1 MKIEYI
7 YEAGVF
13 ESYKKAN
20 AQSNIDNAKK
30 ELTRDAQKSIIESKC
45 DDLAEL
51 FLDMLND
58 VSLETSAVSNKYN
71 YKTGTGTKEKYNFL
85 ELSNCIVNRNF
96 KMCKSKEM
104 QLNIIKNIY
113 CNRPAIEYMVSNGCF
128 ILPLVDTT
136 DFYKYMNNDSKDI
149 IPYKNMTKTI
159 ADAAEKVIKLHLS
172 KFPSYVSVIPNKVKI
187 VILRDMFDNNY
198 LRELD
203 YSETLESFK
212 DSDNIIERKLL
223 SYMGFTN
230 KGVIFKYPGKGNSCL
245 KCIIDNCTLLVTHSN
260 ITPTKENAPILKAMA
275 DPSPWMFNKLV
286 TNFIRTDLSTVIAN
300 NFYGIKL
307 LKFAVDKG
315 VLVKKY
321 KEYPSSLLIY
331 ITMKDVIK
339 NIKYI
344 KALKQEISNNGLD
357 DYITYE
363 FRDAD
368 KRVESYMAI
377 GKELSAEQA
386 EQEGIIIDDIK
397 RRVYEFDYN
406 NSTEIESVANDIIKS
421 CGKFLTGADDSIKQ
435 LIETK
440 VKKSLPVIIKNIYK
454 SKPNCISS
462 SNKILLCDIFK
473 DDAMKCNLLY
483 NLLPDFIELNENGNL
498 VVCIGINFMVVGAKG
513 YSEYIPQQI
522 KIEIPLI

>member
-13 ESYKKAN
+13 GSYKKAN
-20 AQSNIDNAKK
+20 AQSNIDNAKR
-30 ELTRDAQKSIIESKC
+30 ELVRDAALSVIKNNC
-45 DDLAEL
+45 DELAEL
-51 FLDMLND
+51 FFDMLNE

-71 YKTGTGTKEKYNFL
+71 YKTTTGTKEKYNFL

-96 KMCKSKEM
+96 KMVKSKEM
-104 QLNIIKNIY
+104 QLNIIKNVY

-128 ILPLVDTT
+128 ILPLMDTT
-136 DFYKYMNNDSKDI
+136 DFYRYMNNDSKDI

-159 ADAAEKVIKLHLS
+159 ADAAEKVIKSHLS
-172 KFPSYVSVIPNKVKI
+172 KFPSYAHVIPNKVKI
-187 VILRDMFDNNY
+187 VILRDIFDNNN
-198 LRELD
+198 LGELD

-245 KCIIDNCTLLVTHSN
+245 NYIIDNCTLLVSNSN
-260 ITPTKENAPILKAMA
+260 INPTKENAPILKAMA

-286 TNFIRTDLSTVIAN
+286 INFIRTDLSTVIAN
-300 NFYGIKL
+300 NFYSIKL
-307 LKFAVDKG
+307 LKFAIDKG

-331 ITMKDVIK
+331 ITIKDVIK

-344 KALKQEISNNGLD
+344 KALKQEVSNNGLD

-368 KRVESYMAI
+368 KMIDSYMVI
-377 GKELSAEQA
+377 GKELSVEQA

-397 RRVYEFDYN
+397 RRVYEFDCN

-421 CGKFLTGADDSIKQ
+421 CGKFLTDADDNIKQ
-435 LIETK
+435 IIETK
-440 VKKSLPVIIKNIYK
+440 VKKSLPVIMKNIYK
-454 SKPNCISS
+454 SNPRCKSS

-473 DDAMKCNLLY
+473 DDVNKCNLLY
-483 NLLPDFIELNENGNL
+483 NLIPDFIKLNENGNL
-498 VVCIGINFMVVGAKG
+498 VVSISINVMVVGAKG

-522 KIEIPLI
+522 KIEIPL